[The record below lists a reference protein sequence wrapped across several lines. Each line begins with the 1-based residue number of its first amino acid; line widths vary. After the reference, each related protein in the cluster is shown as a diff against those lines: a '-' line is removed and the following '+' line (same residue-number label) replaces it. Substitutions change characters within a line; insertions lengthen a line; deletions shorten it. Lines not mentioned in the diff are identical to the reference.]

1 MATHR
6 VTPPWHY
13 LHEASERSLQS
24 FELSRLN
31 HAANLRKEI
40 AVLLE
45 QWIEELAEAM
55 VARWVREDRRKS
67 PPCGEPVNT
76 PAQAE
81 LPLFLARMVD
91 IGPRQSVRRLR
102 PRIRSGEPE

>member
-13 LHEASERSLQS
+13 LHEASDTSLES

-40 AVLLE
+40 AALLE
-45 QWIEELAEAM
+45 QWIEVSCRSFL
-55 VARWVREDRRKS
+55 
-67 PPCGEPVNT
+67 G
-76 PAQAE
+76 
-81 LPLFLARMVD
+81 PL
-91 IGPRQSVRRLR
+91 GPR
-102 PRIRSGEPE
+102 RSQAALAAGPGV